1 MLTLTGTLRQ
11 SGEIKKKDSDEIG
24 FVKLWVEVEDERD
37 LKIHEIMLP
46 PEKVGKLPAKGSPI
60 SIDGRMYAAG
70 RDVRFSAVAVR
81 SKALT
86 PETHSEAVAVPSGA
100 K

>member
-1 MLTLTGTLRQ
+1 MITLTGTLRQ
-11 SGEIKKKDSDEIG
+11 TGEIKKKDSDEIG

-46 PEKVGKLPAKGSPI
+46 PDKVGKLPSKGSLI
-60 SIDGRMYAAG
+60 SIDGRMYAMG
-70 RDVRFSAVAVR
+70 RDLRFAASYVR
-81 SKALT
+81 SKALS
-86 PETHSEAVAVPSGA
+86 PETPLEALTGHSGA

>member
-1 MLTLTGTLRQ
+1 MITMTGTLRQ
-11 SGEIKKKDSDEIG
+11 TGEITKKDSDEVS

-46 PEKVGKLPAKGSPI
+46 PEKAGKLPPKGAPI
-60 SIDGRMYAAG
+60 SLDGRMYASG
-70 RDVRFSAVAVR
+70 RDLRFSASVVR

-86 PETHSEAVAVPSGA
+86 PETPLQALTGDPRA